1 MNFLTQL
8 QEKRNSK
15 NELIDATLNRAAEED
30 RDLNEIEVAN
40 VQALALEIEKLEF
53 EIAPQPLH
61 FGESL
66 GVGDGDGS
74 MVGEQS
80 EPKIGRAHV

>member
-40 VQALALEIEKLEF
+40 VSALALEIEKLDAASNGAVFMVAAELRS
-53 EIAPQPLH
+53 A
-61 FGESL
+61 SL
-66 GVGDGDGS
+66 
-74 MVGEQS
+74 
-80 EPKIGRAHV
+80 ALAT

>member
-30 RDLNEIEVAN
+30 RDLNEIEVVN
-40 VQALALEIEKLEF
+40 VSALALEI
-53 EIAPQPLH
+53 
-61 FGESL
+61 
-66 GVGDGDGS
+66 
-74 MVGEQS
+74 
-80 EPKIGRAHV
+80 